1 MATCRNAGGL
11 GFIETDRNGRGQP
24 YTNYTLSFVD
34 NLSMVRGSHNYKFG
48 AEIRPVRLY
57 TDRQGGTTYTFPNL
71 NALLAN
77 TPSQIQ
83 VLGDVSLPDPFN
95 NGATGNRFLK
105 QTYSIFYAQD
115 EWKIRPNFTMS
126 YGLRYEYYSVL
137 HEDRGLYSLFLADKG
152 VLARQP
158 WYNTSKL
165 NFAPRLA
172 FSWSP
177 VKMKNKTV
185 FRVGAGYFFGP
196 GQTEDQVQPIDS
208 DRATVS
214 ITSGPLLAYPVDP
227 KAVLSIFS
235 ATNLSGYQPRGYAS
249 NYQIPE
255 KILSYT
261 FSLQQELPGNALLTV
276 AYVGSQGRNL
286 FLRSWTNGIVGLTMN
301 PATGAGSAV
310 LQYGSRFAQIDYKTS
325 GGRDNYNS
333 LQTTLNRRYRRGLS
347 LGASWTYSHS
357 IGNTGGSNEAQTAQN
372 PFDFSQDHGNNA
384 FDVRHSINASA
395 LYELPFGRG
404 RKYLAD
410 GGVADYILG
419 GWEIGGVVNSRTG
432 LPIDVTLGRND
443 LAYQVNGT
451 NKFVNAA
458 MVANG
463 AILTTPVVNNP
474 YGGAFRNNRRPNVVA
489 GVNPF
494 LSTGDGKYIL
504 NPAAFS
510 IPAPGTF
517 GNLGRYA
524 LHGPALNQV
533 DFTVHKK
540 FTVTERVNV
549 EFRAELYNVL
559 NHTNFSNPAATLGN
573 ALGTGTNQLQPNQ
586 PYTSAAAGGV
596 FGQATSTVTKDVGL
610 GAQRQIQFSLR
621 MNF

>member
-11 GFIETDRNGRGQP
+11 GFIETTQNGRGQP

-158 WYNTSKL
+158 WYNSSKL

-177 VKMKNKTV
+177 AKMKNKTV
-185 FRVGAGYFFGP
+185 YRVGAGYFFGP

-333 LQTTLNRRYRRGLS
+333 LQTTLNRL
-347 LGASWTYSHS
+347 
-357 IGNTGGSNEAQTAQN
+357 
-372 PFDFSQDHGNNA
+372 
-384 FDVRHSINASA
+384 
-395 LYELPFGRG
+395 
-404 RKYLAD
+404 
-410 GGVADYILG
+410 
-419 GWEIGGVVNSRTG
+419 
-432 LPIDVTLGRND
+432 
-443 LAYQVNGT
+443 
-451 NKFVNAA
+451 
-458 MVANG
+458 
-463 AILTTPVVNNP
+463 
-474 YGGAFRNNRRPNVVA
+474 RRPRRIR
-489 GVNPF
+489 
-494 LSTGDGKYIL
+494 S
-504 NPAAFS
+504 
-510 IPAPGTF
+510 
-517 GNLGRYA
+517 
-524 LHGPALNQV
+524 
-533 DFTVHKK
+533 
-540 FTVTERVNV
+540 
-549 EFRAELYNVL
+549 
-559 NHTNFSNPAATLGN
+559 
-573 ALGTGTNQLQPNQ
+573 
-586 PYTSAAAGGV
+586 TSARITATMRSTCATASMPPRSTSCPSAGAASIWPTAGWRITSWAGGK
-596 FGQATSTVTKDVGL
+596 S
-610 GAQRQIQFSLR
+610 GAW
-621 MNF
+621 